1 MEDLVV
7 AYDINPKWIVQ
18 HFGVSLE
25 LAEKAVNYLY
35 ESSYFHDHMVEDITE
50 ALERV
55 EADNG

>member
-1 MEDLVV
+1 MEDPIV
-7 AYDINPKWIVQ
+7 AYDIHPKWIVQ

-35 ESSYFHDHMVEDITE
+35 ESSYFHDHMVEHITE

-55 EADNG
+55 EANNG

>member
-1 MEDLVV
+1 MEEPIV
-7 AYDINPKWIVQ
+7 AYDIHPKWIAQ
-18 HFGVSLE
+18 HFDVSLE